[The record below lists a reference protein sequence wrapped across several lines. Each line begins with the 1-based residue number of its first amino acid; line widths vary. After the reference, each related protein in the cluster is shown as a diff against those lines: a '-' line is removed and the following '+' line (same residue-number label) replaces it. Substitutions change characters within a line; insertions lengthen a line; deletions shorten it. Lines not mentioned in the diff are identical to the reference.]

1 MCNRFNLYDAG
12 SFNASTHGKEIPL
25 WQTLYRI
32 HTAIAEMDLP
42 SQTSCQAKRI
52 YRGLL
57 QPLQQVTEMLQLALC
72 TNLHQPF
79 AHAVL
84 SKSSALRQSFR
95 SKWIHTK
102 QSKIARP
109 KKSGIKPDD
118 ANSDQTT
125 LRWGVRSHSSC
136 PSLHSCL
143 SFQGQHTKT
152 CTNGVKFHGKTFH
165 LFLKTCKCSFEDK
178 LHQRS
183 QNRCQIPWLQKG
195 WNASRKS
202 APIPGNWVQ
211 FLWPKCAAMICSLC
225 CPSYISIGKF
235 LQTEIRSSK
244 LCREKGQM
252 RGGNKNER
260 DHSFSMNRINQKAN
274 AAGYFSWLL
283 QSTKF
288 SWFLKIS
295 PKHQ

>member
-1 MCNRFNLYDAG
+1 MGNLIQNPHSNCRNG
-12 SFNASTHGKEIPL
+12 F
-25 WQTLYRI
+25 
-32 HTAIAEMDLP
+32 AITNQLP
-42 SQTSCQAKRI
+42 SQTHLSRSSPAIATGNR
-52 YRGLL
+52 
-57 QPLQQVTEMLQLALC
+57 MLQLALC

-95 SKWIHTK
+95 SKWIYTK

-125 LRWGVRSHSSC
+125 LRWGVRSPSSC

-143 SFQGQHTKT
+143 SFQRQHTKT
-152 CTNGVKFHGKTFH
+152 CTNGIKFHGKTFH

-195 WNASRKS
+195 CCKQKICTNSRKLS
-202 APIPGNWVQ
+202 PIFVTQ
-211 FLWPKCAAMICSLC
+211 VCR
-225 CPSYISIGKF
+225 YD
-235 LQTEIRSSK
+235 LQLVLSK
-244 LCREKGQM
+244 LHKHRQIP
-252 RGGNKNER
+252 RP
-260 DHSFSMNRINQKAN
+260 NRN
-274 AAGYFSWLL
+274 
-283 QSTKF
+283 
-288 SWFLKIS
+288 
-295 PKHQ
+295 